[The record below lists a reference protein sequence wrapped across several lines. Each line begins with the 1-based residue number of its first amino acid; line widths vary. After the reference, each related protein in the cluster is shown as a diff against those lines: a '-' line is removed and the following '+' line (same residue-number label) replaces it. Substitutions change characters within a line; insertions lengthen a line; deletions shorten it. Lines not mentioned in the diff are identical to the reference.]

1 MNDLKDDILEKT
13 RVEVDTKTDEPPM
26 YKVVLHN
33 DDYTPKE
40 FVVELLVHLFH
51 KSSAEATEL
60 MWSVH
65 RGERGVAGIYPREIA
80 ESKVENGIEL
90 ARENGF
96 PLQLSM
102 EPDT

>member
-1 MNDLKDDILEKT
+1 
-13 RVEVDTKTDEPPM
+13 
-26 YKVVLHN
+26 
-33 DDYTPKE
+33 
-40 FVVELLVHLFH
+40 
-51 KSSAEATEL
+51 

-80 ESKVENGIEL
+80 ESKVETGIAL